1 MLLRPNKT
9 RDTNSTT
16 LTFVE
21 FFNKKAFKEFYENS
35 RVGAI
40 GFGTERYSRGT
51 EHRRGLVAEP
61 TPLVSAAGARH
72 VVAAWQEETRVTLNL
87 PPPQISAQPGL

>member
-1 MLLRPNKT
+1 MKQTQVAMGIFSLSPKKRFCQFT
-9 RDTNSTT
+9 
-16 LTFVE
+16 
-21 FFNKKAFKEFYENS
+21 KKAFKKLYENA

-72 VVAAWQEETRVTLNL
+72 VVAAWQEETRAALNL